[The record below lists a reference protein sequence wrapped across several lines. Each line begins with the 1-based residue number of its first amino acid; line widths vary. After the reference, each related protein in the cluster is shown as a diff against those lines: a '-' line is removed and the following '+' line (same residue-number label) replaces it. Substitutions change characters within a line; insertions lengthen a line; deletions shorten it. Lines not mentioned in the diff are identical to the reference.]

1 MPLSSSALSRLQ
13 YQHETIRELVKGFDE
28 AQLRLAVNPGKWSA
42 FENVAHLTAYQPTFI
57 QRMQLIEQKD
67 NPSFERYVADND
79 PAFHQCT
86 QLSIKELLDDLSTQR
101 FIIHKHIS
109 SLNETALRRM
119 GSHPKYGDMAI
130 SQWTE
135 FFLLHEAHHLF
146 TIFMLTA
153 ELRKVS
159 QQ

>member
-13 YQHETIRELVKGFDE
+13 YQHETIRELIKGFDTG
-28 AQLRLAVNPGKWSA
+28 QLKREVNPGKWSL
-42 FENVAHLTAYQPTFI
+42 FENVAHLVAYQPTFMH
-57 QRMQLIEQKD
+57 RVQLMEQKD
-67 NPSFERYVADND
+67 NPSFDRYVADND
-79 PAFHQCT
+79 PAFHQCV
-86 QLSIKELLDDLSTQR
+86 QLDIKELLEDLSTQR

-109 SLNETALRRM
+109 SLGETVLRRT
-119 GSHPKYGDMAI
+119 GQHAKYGNMSI

-146 TIFMLTA
+146 TSFMLAA
-153 ELRKVS
+153 ELRKTL